1 MKSGSNFE
9 LKAHNI
15 VINAAVDTPKH
26 LIDIFE
32 TLPVGTNKTIYGK
45 KKRPGFSVKLNMAD
59 WNGWS
64 FCSRVRLCR
73 F

>member
-9 LKAHNI
+9 LKADNI

-32 TLPVGTNKTIYGK
+32 TLPVGTNKTIYTE
-45 KKRPGFSVKLNMAD
+45 KRKGLASQ
-59 WNGWS
+59 
-64 FCSRVRLCR
+64 
-73 F
+73 